1 MFLYWLFLWNCMKVL
16 EVKVEL
22 TNFTSWANSGR
33 SSHHWIGHKER
44 IPMRMLPVH
53 KAAWN
58 RRKKEGRK
66 KNSIACIVLSDMP
79 GLTLTT
85 QTFFKVR
92 FNIQVIFL
100 ILQRLGKQK
109 KKTKSKTWKLWQTAH
124 GLDDC
129 NDCKTISMESRRD
142 GEDYGYNTPTIP
154 LWLQSAFLGEELW
167 ICTRRGS
174 QDCRIAEFPKA
185 TQSQRQK
192 KT

>member
-1 MFLYWLFLWNCMKVL
+1 MKLYEK
-16 EVKVEL
+16 
-22 TNFTSWANSGR
+22 SWSQSWIDKFDKLSSAKCSGR

-44 IPMRMLPVH
+44 SPMRMLPVH

-58 RRKKEGRK
+58 RRKQEE
-66 KNSIACIVLSDMP
+66 NSMVFLCIP

-124 GLDDC
+124 GLDDCNDC